1 MPLDK
6 LQRSTGP
13 LGWFRKTDLWPC
25 LCISAVATFIGLA
38 IATIEAAHGEALDC
52 QETAGVD
59 YLVCSGLLTDNQT
72 YVLNGKTT
80 RFSVDGD
87 LLTAETFG
95 RLQSVASYERESTC
109 WRKTSMERWVEQ
121 DATSSIWSEPVW
133 AEKINYL
140 AGTQTVRAEGQP
152 DLVTQFEPSLN
163 CFAQDYP
170 ELMLDTLSTRACGSI
185 EDSFDWPEAILGG
198 QPTAVVTD
206 MTGNGL
212 LDKANFSI
220 RDGWVVLEFFLN
232 PSDQRRCTADHAFR
246 IQPVAEV
253 EGDLGSE
260 IVRSFQFG
268 LRGNR
273 SGSIIVSKWTY
284 NGSQRV
290 PTHDYSLTL
299 RAGDPFTI
307 IGVDQYGFNV
317 GRDFPSYSVN
327 LLTGRQITRR
337 HAAMDGSVMWED
349 NRINPVQPI
358 ELRAGQKL
366 RMPAVILFED

>member
-6 LQRSTGP
+6 MQRSTGP
-13 LGWFRKTDLWPC
+13 FSWFRTTDLWPC
-25 LCISAVATFIGLA
+25 LGISAFATLMGLA
-38 IATIEAAHGEALDC
+38 ISTVEAAHGEALDC
-52 QETAGVD
+52 QETTDVD
-59 YLVCSGLLTDNQT
+59 YLICSGLLTDNQT
-72 YVLNGKTT
+72 YVLNGQTT

-87 LLTAETFG
+87 VMTAETFG
-95 RLQSVASYERESTC
+95 RLQSVASYKRYNTC

-133 AEKINYL
+133 AEENDYL
-140 AGTQTVRAEGQP
+140 AGTQTIRAEGQP

-185 EDSFDWPEAILGG
+185 EDNIDWPEAILGG

-212 LDKANFSI
+212 LDKAKFSI

-232 PSDQRRCTADHAFR
+232 QLNQRRCTADHAFK
-246 IQPVAEV
+246 ILPITDV
-253 EGDLGSE
+253 EDDLGSE
-260 IVRSFQFG
+260 IVRSFQLG

-299 RAGDPFTI
+299 RVGDPFTI

-349 NRINPVQPI
+349 NRTNTYGVLDLTSGAILTLPPVI
-358 ELRAGQKL
+358 VSG
-366 RMPAVILFED
+366 D